1 MSIIRTSLGQ
11 FISTTR
17 VSLLESLK
25 APKPLHI
32 VIGNESVDIDSFA
45 CAVLYAYYTPTPTAP
60 FLSMPRADLALRPE
74 LHYLLNLLQISPKDL
89 LFTDDPPLSAL
100 PKSTRIALVD
110 HNRLE
115 PALRVFFQDSNVR
128 GIIDHHEDEG
138 GSPNAKPRIIE
149 RSGSCASLVTNYF
162 KEVFPTSG
170 VVRGGLARL
179 GLAAA
184 LIDTTNLTNKVTEHD
199 TSTVEFLEGVIKGM
213 PVEPGSEKWDRQK
226 FFDDVWDAKNDIGY
240 MPLRDLLRKDWK
252 EWTEDNGK
260 KLGIA
265 AIVRDLDW
273 LGSRQGQD
281 SFLQGVKS
289 WAQERELDLVSVM
302 TTVGQG
308 DEFKRELMVW
318 ALDDSVKSTIAAFGE
333 KAQRADLQLQT
344 WRDGGLDSED
354 GDRKAWRQFNLVASR
369 KQVSPLLRESLREV
383 VVEVKG
389 GRESK
394 V

>member
-1 MSIIRTSLGQ
+1 
-11 FISTTR
+11 
-17 VSLLESLK
+17 
-25 APKPLHI
+25 
-32 VIGNESVDIDSFA
+32 
-45 CAVLYAYYTPTPTAP
+45 
-60 FLSMPRADLALRPE
+60 MPRADLALRPE
-74 LHYLLNLLQISPKDL
+74 LHHLLTLLQISPDDL
-89 LFTDDPPLSAL
+89 LFTNDPPLSDL

-110 HNRLE
+110 HNKLE
-115 PALRVFFQDSNVR
+115 PALHAFFQDANVR

-149 RSGSCASLVTNYF
+149 TSGSCASLVTNYF
-162 KEVFPTSG
+162 KEVFPTTG
-170 VVRGGLARL
+170 VVRGELARL

-199 TSTVEFLEGVIKGM
+199 LSAVEFLESVINGM
-213 PVEPGSEKWDRQK
+213 PVEPGGEKWDRQK
-226 FFDDVWDAKNDIGY
+226 FFDGIWDSKNDIDQ

-260 KLGIA
+260 KIGIA
-265 AIVRDLDW
+265 AIIRDLSW
-273 LGSRQGQD
+273 LQDRHGQD

-302 TTVGQG
+302 TTIGQG

-318 ALDDSVKSTIAAFGE
+318 ALNDSVKETIPSFEE
-333 KAQRADLQLQT
+333 KARRAELKLQV
-344 WRDGGLDSED
+344 WRDGGLDSKD
-354 GDRKAWRQFNLVASR
+354 GERKAWRQFNLVASR

-383 VVEVKG
+383 SEVKG

>member
-1 MSIIRTSLGQ
+1 
-11 FISTTR
+11 
-17 VSLLESLK
+17 
-25 APKPLHI
+25 
-32 VIGNESVDIDSFA
+32 
-45 CAVLYAYYTPTPTAP
+45 
-60 FLSMPRADLALRPE
+60 MPRADLALRPE
-74 LHYLLNLLQISPKDL
+74 LRHLLTLLQISPDDL
-89 LFTDDPPLSAL
+89 LFTNDPPLSAL

-110 HNRLE
+110 HNKLE
-115 PALRVFFQDSNVR
+115 PALRAFFQDANVR

-149 RSGSCASLVTNYF
+149 TSGSCASLVTNYF
-162 KEVFPTSG
+162 KEVFPTTG
-170 VVRGGLARL
+170 VVRGELARL

-199 TSTVEFLEGVIKGM
+199 LSAVEFLESVINGM
-213 PVEPGSEKWDRQK
+213 PVEPGGEKWDRQK
-226 FFDDVWDAKNDIGY
+226 FFNGIWDSKNDIDY

-252 EWTEDNGK
+252 EWTEGNGK
-260 KLGIA
+260 KIGIA
-265 AIVRDLDW
+265 AIIRDLSW
-273 LGSRQGQD
+273 LQNRQGQD

-302 TTVGQG
+302 TTIGQG

-318 ALDDSVKSTIAAFGE
+318 ALNDSVKETIAAFEE
-333 KAQRADLQLQT
+333 KAQRADLKLQV
-344 WRDGGLDSED
+344 WRDGGLDSKD
-354 GDRKAWRQFNLVASR
+354 GERKAWRQFNLVASR

-383 VVEVKG
+383 LEVKG

>member
-1 MSIIRTSLGQ
+1 
-11 FISTTR
+11 
-17 VSLLESLK
+17 
-25 APKPLHI
+25 
-32 VIGNESVDIDSFA
+32 
-45 CAVLYAYYTPTPTAP
+45 
-60 FLSMPRADLALRPE
+60 MPRVDLTLKPE
-74 LHYLLNLLQISPKDL
+74 LHHLLTLLQISPEDL
-89 LFTDDPPLSAL
+89 LFIDDPPLSAL
-100 PKSTRIALVD
+100 PKSTRITLVD
-110 HNRLE
+110 HNELE
-115 PALRVFFQDSNVR
+115 PALRAYFQEANVR

-170 VVRGGLARL
+170 AVRGELARL

-199 TSTVEFLEGVIKGM
+199 LSTVGFLEGVINGM
-213 PVEPGSEKWDRQK
+213 PVGPGGEKWDRQK
-226 FFDDVWDAKNDIGY
+226 FFNGIWDAKNDIDH

-252 EWTEDNGK
+252 EWTEGDGK
-260 KLGIA
+260 KVGIA
-265 AIVRDLDW
+265 AILKDLDW

-281 SFLQGVKS
+281 TFLQGIKS

-302 TTVGQG
+302 TTIGQG

-318 ALDDSVKSTIAAFGE
+318 ALDDSVKESVATFEE
-333 KAQRADLQLQT
+333 KAQKADLRLQT
-344 WRDGGLDSED
+344 WGEGGLDSKD

-383 VVEVKG
+383 AVEVKG